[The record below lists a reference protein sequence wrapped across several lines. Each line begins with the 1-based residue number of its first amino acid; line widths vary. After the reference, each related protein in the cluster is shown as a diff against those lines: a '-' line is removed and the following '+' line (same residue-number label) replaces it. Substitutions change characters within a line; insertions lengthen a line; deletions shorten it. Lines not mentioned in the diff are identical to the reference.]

1 MRVTFQ
7 SINDGIAAVNTAAE
21 QFAKAQRQVE
31 TGRRIQSASDDPA
44 AAMRVIQGTNELA
57 TLDAYTR
64 ANDTAA
70 SRLTVLDTV
79 LGTMVDRLSE
89 AQAAAAQ
96 GRGTT
101 ADTATREALSA
112 KLLGIRDGLI
122 SDFNAQFRGTAM
134 FAGGEVQATAYAQ
147 VAGAW
152 TYQGDTAEV
161 SVDIGR
167 SRSVTIAL
175 DGRAIAQGGD
185 PVDIFTALD
194 NLAAAVTAVDETAMA
209 TGMDALT
216 RAFAR
221 AVRAQSLVG
230 VDQQGIDEEQQS
242 LSSFR
247 LATLQSVVKDRDTNL
262 AAAIT
267 EMNQADTAYRA
278 SLQAV
283 GATAKVSLLDYI

>member
-7 SINDGIAAVNTAAE
+7 SINDGIGAVNTAAE
-21 QFAKAQRQVE
+21 QFARAQRQVE
-31 TGRRIQSASDDPA
+31 TGRRIQSPSDDPS

-57 TLDAYTR
+57 TIDAYTR
-64 ANDTAA
+64 ANDTAS

-79 LGTMVDRLSE
+79 MGTMVDRLSE

-101 ADTATREALSA
+101 ANTATRQALSA

-122 SDFNAQFRGTAM
+122 SDFNSRFRGTAL
-134 FAGGEVQATAYAQ
+134 FAGSEVQATAYAQ

-152 TYQGDTAEV
+152 TYQGDAAEV
-161 SVDIGR
+161 TVEVGR
-167 SRSVTIAL
+167 NRSVTVAL
-175 DGRAIAQGGD
+175 AGQAIAKGSE

-194 NLAAAVTAVDETAMA
+194 NLATAVLAADETAMA

-216 RAFAR
+216 RAFDR

-230 VDQQGIDEEQQS
+230 VDEQGVNEEQQS

-247 LATLQSVVKDRDTNL
+247 LATLQAVVKDRDTNM

-283 GATAKVSLLDYI
+283 GATAKVSLLDYL

>member
-1 MRVTFQ
+1 MRVTFH
-7 SINDGIAAVNTAAE
+7 SLNDGIASVNTAAE

-44 AAMRVIQGTNELA
+44 GAMRVIQGTNELA
-57 TLDAYTR
+57 TIDAYTR
-64 ANDTAA
+64 ASDTAA

-79 LGTMVDRLSE
+79 LGTMVDRLTE
-89 AQAAAAQ
+89 AQAAASQ

-101 ADTATREALSA
+101 ANTATREALSA
-112 KLLGIRDGLI
+112 KLLGIRDGLV
-122 SDFNAQFRGTAM
+122 SDLNARFRGTAV
-134 FAGGEVQATAYAQ
+134 FAGSEVQATAYAQ

-152 TYQGDTAEV
+152 TYQGDNAEV
-161 SVDIGR
+161 AVDIGR

-185 PVDIFTALD
+185 PVDILTTLD
-194 NLAAAVTAVDETAMA
+194 NLAAAVAAADETAMA

-216 RAFAR
+216 RAFDR

-230 VDQQGIDEEQQS
+230 VDQQGIEEEQQS

-247 LATLQSVVKDRDTNL
+247 LATLQAVVKDRDANL
-262 AAAIT
+262 AVAIT

>member
-7 SINDGIAAVNTAAE
+7 SINDGIGAVNTAAE
-21 QFAKAQRQVE
+21 QFARAQRQVE
-31 TGRRIQSASDDPA
+31 TGRRIQSPSDDPS

-57 TLDAYTR
+57 TIDAYTR
-64 ANDTAA
+64 ANDTAS

-79 LGTMVDRLSE
+79 MGTMVDRLSE

-101 ADTATREALSA
+101 ANAATRQALSA

-122 SDFNAQFRGTAM
+122 SDFNSTFRGTAL
-134 FAGGEVQATAYAQ
+134 FAGSEVQATAYAQ

-152 TYQGDTAEV
+152 TYQGDAAEV
-161 SVDIGR
+161 TVEVGR
-167 SRSVTIAL
+167 NRSVTVAL
-175 DGRAIAQGGD
+175 AGQAIAKGSE

-194 NLAAAVTAVDETAMA
+194 NLATAVLAADETAMA

-216 RAFAR
+216 RAFDR

-230 VDQQGIDEEQQS
+230 VDEQGVNEEQQS

-247 LATLQSVVKDRDTNL
+247 LATLQAVVKDRDTNM

-283 GATAKVSLLDYI
+283 GATAKVSLLDYL